1 MSMLSMREKLK
12 AMIRDLADEAIY
24 GVGHPDVSPTT
35 PLRELNWHARR
46 RLEFFRDAAG
56 YLSTNR
62 VGGVYAEFGCHTA
75 TTFRFA
81 LNTVGHPVLMTK
93 PLSRFYA
100 FDSFQGLP
108 EPTAGDRHNAWAA
121 GKLAT
126 SLEQFKKACSKDM
139 HRIEIV
145 PGFFNESLPAMKWP
159 TEEKMAMVYIDCD
172 LYSSAKDVLSFLPG
186 KLTHGAIL
194 AFDDYNCFY
203 GDPKRGERRAL
214 AEWLQTVPGLAL
226 EPFLPFGWFGTSFLV
241 HDKSLR
247 GVEG

>member
-1 MSMLSMREKLK
+1 MSILSMREKMK

-24 GVGHPDVSPTT
+24 GVGHRDVSPIP

-62 VGGVYAEFGCHTA
+62 LGGVYAEFGCHTA

-81 LNTVGHPVLMTK
+81 LNTVGHPVLMTN

-100 FDSFQGLP
+100 FDSFRGLP
-108 EPTAGDRHNAWAA
+108 EPTESDRHSAWAA

-126 SLEQFKKACSKDM
+126 SLEQFKAACRRDL

-145 PGFFNESLPAMKWP
+145 PGFFSESLPALTWP
-159 TEEKMAMVYIDCD
+159 AGQRIAMAYIDSD
-172 LYSSAKDVLSFLPG
+172 LYSSARDVLSFLTG
-186 KLTHGAIL
+186 KLAHGAIL

-203 GDPKRGERRAL
+203 ADPQRGERRAL
-214 AEWLQTVPGLAL
+214 TEWLQTVPGTAL
-226 EPFLPFGWFGTSFLV
+226 EPFLPFGWFGMSYVV
-241 HDKSLR
+241 HEKALR
-247 GVEG
+247 GMEG